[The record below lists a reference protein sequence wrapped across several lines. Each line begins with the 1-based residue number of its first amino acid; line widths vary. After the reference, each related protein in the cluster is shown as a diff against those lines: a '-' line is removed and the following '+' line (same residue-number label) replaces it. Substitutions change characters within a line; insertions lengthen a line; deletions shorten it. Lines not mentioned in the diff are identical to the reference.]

1 MHIICKKK
9 KFVIDPFNYH
19 MPTNSNKYRFVI
31 QHMINVI
38 CTQCWYVY
46 IAYSIL
52 LSSSVRISEVNVGSE
67 LHNRIH
73 PNV

>member
-9 KFVIDPFNYH
+9 NFVIDPFNYP

-38 CTQCWYVY
+38 CTQY

-52 LSSSVRISEVNVGSE
+52 LSSGVNISEVNVGSE

>member
-9 KFVIDPFNYH
+9 NFVIDPFNYP
-19 MPTNSNKYRFVI
+19 MPTNSNNRRF
-31 QHMINVI
+31 
-38 CTQCWYVY
+38 
-46 IAYSIL
+46 A
-52 LSSSVRISEVNVGSE
+52 ISCVNISKVDVDSE